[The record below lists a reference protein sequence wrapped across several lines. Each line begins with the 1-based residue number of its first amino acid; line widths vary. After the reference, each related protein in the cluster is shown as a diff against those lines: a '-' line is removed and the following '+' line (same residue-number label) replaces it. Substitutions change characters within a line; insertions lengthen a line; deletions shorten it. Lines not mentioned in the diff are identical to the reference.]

1 MNKFYD
7 KAKWV
12 AVFLIIWLVAFGL
25 LFAATALIISE
36 TARAL
41 GCILIFVALLV
52 WAYDTDILFER
63 VLGIHDER

>member
-1 MNKFYD
+1 MNKFYE
-7 KAKWV
+7 KVKWV

-25 LFAATALIISE
+25 LFAAAALIINE

-41 GCILIFVALLV
+41 GCILIFVALMV

-63 VLGIHDER
+63 VLGIRDER